1 MERHLR
7 VPFLQAMNKIIKL
20 LYIIKMKKLQV
31 TIFAIFSLLPM
42 TSFASGAT
50 RHLEQIIADYLVWI
64 VILIVPVAVIYIFW
78 KVHILPEIYA
88 EKVHHPQI
96 KLIQVICIMSII
108 FGGILWPL
116 AWILAYSKP
125 VLHKMAYGTDKS
137 DEYYLDP
144 ESEHAGKPMT
154 LAVVDDEITNLKEKL
169 SGLEEKRQRV
179 LDQNPKPVVGP

>member
-1 MERHLR
+1 MTKLKHYLAFLLLSL
-7 VPFLQAMNKIIKL
+7 PFSA
-20 LYIIKMKKLQV
+20 Y
-31 TIFAIFSLLPM
+31 
-42 TSFASGAT
+42 ASGAT
-50 RHLEQIIADYLVWI
+50 RHFEQILADYLVWV
-64 VILIVPVAVIYIFW
+64 VILVVPFAVIYIFW
-78 KVHILPEIYA
+78 KIHILPELYA
-88 EKVHHPQI
+88 EKVHHPQT

-137 DEYYLDP
+137 DEYYSDP
-144 ESEHAGKPMT
+144 ESDHAGKPLT

-179 LDQNPKPVVGP
+179 LGQNSNQVVGS

>member
-1 MERHLR
+1 MTKLKHHL
-7 VPFLQAMNKIIKL
+7 VFLL
-20 LYIIKMKKLQV
+20 LCAPLSAY
-31 TIFAIFSLLPM
+31 
-42 TSFASGAT
+42 ASGAT
-50 RHLEQIIADYLVWI
+50 RHFEQILADYLVWV
-64 VILIVPVAVIYIFW
+64 VILVVPIAVIYIFW
-78 KVHILPEIYA
+78 KIHILPELYA
-88 EKVHHPQI
+88 EKIHHPQT

-137 DEYYLDP
+137 DKYYSDP
-144 ESEHAGKPMT
+144 ESDHAGKPLT

-179 LDQNPKPVVGP
+179 LDQNSNQVIGS

>member
-1 MERHLR
+1 MYSNE
-7 VPFLQAMNKIIKL
+7 
-20 LYIIKMKKLQV
+20 MKKIQV
-31 TIFAIFSLLPM
+31 AIFTLFSLLPM
-42 TSFASGAT
+42 SCFASGAS
-50 RHLEQIIADYLVWI
+50 RHLEQIIADYLVWV

-88 EKVHHPQI
+88 EKVHHPQT

-137 DEYYLDP
+137 DEYYSNP
-144 ESEHAGKPMT
+144 ESEHAGKPLT
-154 LAVVDDEITNLKEKL
+154 LAVVDDEITHLKEKL
-169 SGLEEKRQRV
+169 HGLEEKRQRV
-179 LDQNPKPVVGP
+179 LNQNPNQVAGS

>member
-1 MERHLR
+1 MRNLKLHLAFLFLCL
-7 VPFLQAMNKIIKL
+7 PFSAH
-20 LYIIKMKKLQV
+20 
-31 TIFAIFSLLPM
+31 
-42 TSFASGAT
+42 ASGAT
-50 RHLEQIIADYLVWI
+50 RHFEQILADYLVWV

-78 KVHILPEIYA
+78 KIHILPELYA
-88 EKVHHPQI
+88 EKVHHPQT

-137 DEYYLDP
+137 DEYYADP
-144 ESEHAGKPMT
+144 ESDHAGKPLT

-179 LDQNPKPVVGP
+179 LGQNSNQVIGS

>member
-1 MERHLR
+1 
-7 VPFLQAMNKIIKL
+7 VPFLLEINKTIKL
-20 LYIIKMKKLQV
+20 LYIIKMKKIQV
-31 TIFAIFSLLPM
+31 TIFSIFSLLPM
-42 TSFASGAT
+42 ICFASGAT
-50 RHLEQIIADYLVWI
+50 RHLEQIIADYLVWV
-64 VILIVPVAVIYIFW
+64 VILIVPFAVIYIFW

-88 EKVHHPQI
+88 EKVHHPQT

-144 ESEHAGKPMT
+144 ESEHAGKPLT
-154 LAVVDDEITNLKEKL
+154 LAVVDHEIINLKEKL
-169 SGLEEKRQRV
+169 HGLEEKRQRV
-179 LDQNPKPVVGP
+179 LDQNPKQVVES

>member
-1 MERHLR
+1 MYITKMLKIRHYLAT
-7 VPFLQAMNKIIKL
+7 LI
-20 LYIIKMKKLQV
+20 YC
-31 TIFAIFSLLPM
+31 LPV
-42 TSFASGAT
+42 SVYAAGAT
-50 RHLEQIIADYLVWI
+50 RHLEQIIADYLVWV
-64 VILIVPVAVIYIFW
+64 VILIVPFAVIYIFW

-88 EKVHHPQI
+88 EKVHHPQT

-137 DEYYLDP
+137 DEFY
-144 ESEHAGKPMT
+144 SEPGNKHAGKPLT

-169 SGLEEKRQRV
+169 HGLEEKRQRV
-179 LDQNPKPVVGP
+179 LDQNPNQVAGS

>member
-1 MERHLR
+1 MTKFKHHLALLLLCL
-7 VPFLQAMNKIIKL
+7 PFSAN
-20 LYIIKMKKLQV
+20 
-31 TIFAIFSLLPM
+31 
-42 TSFASGAT
+42 ASGAT
-50 RHLEQIIADYLVWI
+50 RHFEQILADYLVWV

-78 KVHILPEIYA
+78 KIHILPELYA
-88 EKVHHPQI
+88 EKVHHPQT

-137 DEYYLDP
+137 DEYYSDP
-144 ESEHAGKPMT
+144 ESDHAGKPLT

-179 LDQNPKPVVGP
+179 LGQNSKQVMGS

>member
-1 MERHLR
+1 MTKLKHYLAFLLLCL
-7 VPFLQAMNKIIKL
+7 PFGA
-20 LYIIKMKKLQV
+20 Y
-31 TIFAIFSLLPM
+31 
-42 TSFASGAT
+42 ASGAT
-50 RHLEQIIADYLVWI
+50 RHFEQILADYLVWV
-64 VILIVPVAVIYIFW
+64 VILVVPFAVIYIFW
-78 KVHILPEIYA
+78 KIHILPELYA
-88 EKVHHPQI
+88 EKVHHPQT

-137 DEYYLDP
+137 DEYYSDP
-144 ESEHAGKPMT
+144 ESDHAGKLLT

-179 LDQNPKPVVGP
+179 LGQNSNQVVGS

>member
-1 MERHLR
+1 MTKLKHHL
-7 VPFLQAMNKIIKL
+7 VFLL
-20 LYIIKMKKLQV
+20 LCAPLSAY
-31 TIFAIFSLLPM
+31 
-42 TSFASGAT
+42 ASGAT
-50 RHLEQIIADYLVWI
+50 RHFEQILADYLVWV
-64 VILIVPVAVIYIFW
+64 VILVVPIAVIYIFW
-78 KVHILPEIYA
+78 KIHILPELYA
-88 EKVHHPQI
+88 EKIHHPQT

-137 DEYYLDP
+137 DEYYSDP
-144 ESEHAGKPMT
+144 ESDHAGKPLT

-179 LDQNPKPVVGP
+179 LGQNSNQVIGS

>member
-1 MERHLR
+1 
-7 VPFLQAMNKIIKL
+7 
-20 LYIIKMKKLQV
+20 MKKIQFIIL
-31 TIFAIFSLLPM
+31 TIFSLLPM

-50 RHLEQIIADYLVWI
+50 RHLEQIIADYMVWV
-64 VILIVPVAVIYIFW
+64 VILFVPVAVIYIFW
-78 KVHILPEIYA
+78 KIHILPEIYA
-88 EKVHHPQI
+88 EKVHHPQT

-137 DEYYLDP
+137 DDYYLDL
-144 ESEHAGKPMT
+144 ESEHAGKPLT

-179 LDQNPKPVVGP
+179 LDHNPKQVMGS

>member
-1 MERHLR
+1 MERHLW
-7 VPFLQAMNKIIKL
+7 VPFLLVINKTIKL
-20 LYIIKMKKLQV
+20 LYIIKMKKTHV
-31 TIFAIFSLLPM
+31 AIFLLLSLLPM
-42 TSFASGAT
+42 TSFASGAS
-50 RHLEQIIADYLVWI
+50 RHLEQIIADYLVWV

-88 EKVHHPQI
+88 EKVHHPQT

-137 DEYYLDP
+137 DEYYSDP
-144 ESEHAGKPMT
+144 ESEHAGKPLT

-179 LDQNPKPVVGP
+179 LDQNPNQMVGS